1 MQCAKIHDDRH
12 VDCTYGRKNC
22 RLEKR
27 VKKARPKMYKGM
39 CNSDEVIFSSQIQE
53 KVLTC

>member
-12 VDCTYGRKNC
+12 VHCTYGRKNC
-22 RLEKR
+22 RQEKR

-39 CNSDEVIFSSQIQE
+39 CSSDEVIFSSWIEE